1 MDVADR
7 FLNLSFPQE
16 KAWVK
21 SIKTIGTAYVPVC
34 KILVDPSLLND
45 GGDQIVG
52 AELMPVDISLE
63 GPQHGGIAS
72 SLFIREM
79 IKPGGPYAHGVPL
92 TLVLKT
98 MLNQRGLNQPWGGG
112 LSSYALML
120 MVISVL
126 QQFEL
131 PDVARA
137 NVVYI
142 LKAVDEIQRLQ
153 SAGLQASPNKGS
165 SNKGP
170 CSSVKAEGGNT
181 SGSSTT
187 TVSPSHTPTSQ
198 QLSAAPGDL
207 SYRLWSQFNAN
218 GSDGIERHPSSS
230 SNGQSPSQG
239 LLLTYFLEYFGR
251 HFNPSTEGIAV
262 YQGFGIPFALSDY
275 LMTIQAL
282 LVPGA
287 QGPIT
292 PDPITILDPLDVTIN
307 VSRCCFRIGEIQYI
321 FAECVRQLEVKG
333 TEMTG
338 SKPPGVDSLANVLG
352 LIMSV

>member
-1 MDVADR
+1 
-7 FLNLSFPQE
+7 
-16 KAWVK
+16 
-21 SIKTIGTAYVPVC
+21 
-34 KILVDPSLLND
+34 LND
-45 GGDQIVG
+45 GGEKIVG
-52 AELMPVDISLE
+52 AELMPIDISLE

-79 IKPGGPYAHGVPL
+79 IKPGGPYAHSVPL

-126 QQFEL
+126 QQFE
-131 PDVARA
+131 PPEVARA

-142 LKAVDEIQRLQ
+142 LKAVEEIQRLQ
-153 SAGLQASPNKGS
+153 SSGLTSASSPRKGS
-165 SNKGP
+165 GG
-170 CSSVKAEGGNT
+170 SSSGQGMKMENGGGG
-181 SGSSTT
+181 SGSSSGNSSTT
-187 TVSPSHTPTSQ
+187 SSPAPTPTSRNG
-198 QLSAAPGDL
+198 SAPTDD

-218 GSDGIERHPSSS
+218 GSSASSGGGS
-230 SNGQSPSQG
+230 SNNDMDRTPTTTTSTHSPQPPPPSPPCQPPPSQG

-251 HFNPSTEGIAV
+251 HFNPSQEGIAV

-287 QGPIT
+287 SAPIT

-333 TEMTG
+333 VELTAN
-338 SKPPGVDSLANVLG
+338 KPPVVDSPANVLG